1 MLILSIDTSTRT
13 GSAAILR
20 DDEILAEVSGYEE
33 TLYSNR
39 LFRDVAA
46 LQEKANFN
54 LGQVDVFAVASGPGS
69 FTGLR
74 VGLTAVKAWAE
85 VHGKPIAAISGLEAI
100 AYECLADKAPGALS
114 VSFIAPFLDARRGQ
128 IFGALYERVPGHHTG
143 LKLVSDESI
152 LSLDEFLE
160 MVKGKSTGS
169 VALVSPTPD
178 VLPMSRIEEALPG
191 QHVVTVTPA
200 LAPAIGK
207 LGLER
212 ARRGEL
218 VNAFTLDAN
227 YVRRSDAEAAWK
239 DR

>member
-1 MLILSIDTSTRT
+1 MLILSVDTSTRT

-20 DDEILAEVSGYEE
+20 DAEILAEVSGYEE

-39 LFRDVAA
+39 LFRDIAA
-46 LQEKANFN
+46 LQETADFS
-54 LGQVDVFAVASGPGS
+54 LDQIDVFAVASGPGS

-100 AYECLADKAPGALS
+100 AYESLADKAPEALS
-114 VSFIAPFLDARRGQ
+114 ASLIAPFLDARRGQ
-128 IFGALYERVPGHHTG
+128 IFGALYQRQHGHETG

-160 MVKGKSTGS
+160 MVKEKSAGS
-169 VALVSPTPD
+169 VTLVSPTPD
-178 VLPMSRIEEALPG
+178 VLPISRIEEVLPG
-191 QHVVTVTPA
+191 QQVITVSPA

-212 ARRGEL
+212 AKRGEL
-218 VNAFTLDAN
+218 VDALTLDAN

>member
-1 MLILSIDTSTRT
+1 MLILAIDTSTRT

-20 DDEILAEVSGYEE
+20 DSQILAEVSGYEE

-39 LFRDVAA
+39 LFRDIAA
-46 LQEKANFN
+46 LQEKANFSMD
-54 LGQVDVFAVASGPGS
+54 QVDVFAVASGPGS

-100 AYECLADKAPGALS
+100 AYESLVGRSPEALS
-114 VSFIAPFLDARRGQ
+114 ASFIAPYVDARRGQ
-128 IFGALYERVPGHHTG
+128 IFGAVYKNENGNESCLE
-143 LKLVSDESI
+143 LVSDESI

-160 MVKGKSTGS
+160 MAKGKSARS

-178 VLPMSRIEEALPG
+178 VLPAARIDEVFPG
-191 QHVVTVTPA
+191 QRVTTVSAA
-200 LAPAIGK
+200 LAPAIGR
-207 LGLER
+207 LGFER
-212 ARRGEL
+212 ARRGQL
-218 VNAFTLDAN
+218 VDAIRLDAN

-239 DR
+239 DG

>member
-1 MLILSIDTSTRT
+1 MLILAIDTSTRT

-20 DDEILAEVSGYEE
+20 DSQILAEVSGYEE

-39 LFRDVAA
+39 LFRDIAA
-46 LQEKANFN
+46 LQEKANFSMD
-54 LGQVDVFAVASGPGS
+54 QVDVFSVASGPGS

-100 AYECLADKAPGALS
+100 AYESLAGGVPEALS
-114 VSFIAPFLDARRGQ
+114 ASFIAPFLDARRGQ
-128 IFGALYERVPGHHTG
+128 IFGAVYRNGNGNELG
-143 LKLVSDESI
+143 LELVTDESI

-160 MVKGKSTGS
+160 MAKGKSAQS
-169 VALVSPTPD
+169 VALVSPTPN
-178 VLPMSRIEEALPG
+178 VLPAARIEEVFPG
-191 QHVVTVTPA
+191 QQAITVTAA
-200 LAPAIGK
+200 LAPAIGR
-207 LGLER
+207 LGFER

-218 VNAFTLDAN
+218 VDAIRLDAN

-239 DR
+239 DG